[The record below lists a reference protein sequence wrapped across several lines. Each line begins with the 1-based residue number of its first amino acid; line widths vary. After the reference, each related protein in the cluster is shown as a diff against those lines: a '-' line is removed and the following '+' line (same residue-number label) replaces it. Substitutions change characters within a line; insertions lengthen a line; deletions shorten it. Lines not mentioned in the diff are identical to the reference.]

1 MIYRNGK
8 KIGAIF
14 RNGKAISKIFRN
26 GKLFWQKAKPEA
38 KRVKSITV
46 RIPDWGTVERVEW
59 ESIFRAVP
67 EGISNYYLDVTI
79 NGVGVRLRGSGGRYK
94 SILGQSSG
102 GSTLKIAMPENMF
115 LTTDDLYVG
124 QALSFSAKVPAVTSD
139 YTMKASSSSYRTD
152 AVYEFENAPFFPGS
166 SINVELKTAMTP
178 STRGLKWTI
187 KGSLINGT
195 LVRIQPSVTN
205 SGSGVKST
213 KSVKVVYTGDDYKAM
228 ATYEI
233 ATWMTIRPSFYITR
247 SSGGTISKAT
257 LQSPESS
264 LSYKF
269 KITSI
274 ETY

>member
-26 GKLFWQKAKPEA
+26 GKLVWQKAKPET

-46 RIPDWGTVERVEW
+46 SIPAWGTVERVEW

-94 SILGQSSG
+94 SILAQSSG
-102 GSTLKIAMPENMF
+102 GSSLEIAMPENIF

-139 YTMKASSSSYRTD
+139 YTMKSSSSSYRTD
-152 AVYEFENAPFFPGS
+152 ATYEFENAPFFPGS
-166 SINVELKTAMTP
+166 SINVELKISRLYA
-178 STRGLKWTI
+178 SRGLKWTI
-187 KGSLINGT
+187 KGSLISGT
-195 LVRIQPSVTN
+195 FAEITPSITK
-205 SGSGVKST
+205 SGSGGKSA
-213 KSVKVVYTGDDYKAM
+213 KVVYTGDDYKAM
-228 ATYEI
+228 ATYEM
-233 ATWMTIRPSFYITR
+233 ATWMAVRPSFYITR
-247 SSGGTISKAT
+247 STGGTIGKVT
-257 LQSPESS
+257 LQSPESK